1 MPGVLDPVPE
11 ADGHVPDPTV
21 LQARQVIIQ
30 HTDAVNVHTTGAE
43 LPD

>member
-1 MPGVLDPVPE
+1 MPGVLDPPPE
-11 ADGHVPDPTV
+11 ADGPVPDPTV

-30 HTDAVNVHTTGAE
+30 HAEVVNVHTTGAE